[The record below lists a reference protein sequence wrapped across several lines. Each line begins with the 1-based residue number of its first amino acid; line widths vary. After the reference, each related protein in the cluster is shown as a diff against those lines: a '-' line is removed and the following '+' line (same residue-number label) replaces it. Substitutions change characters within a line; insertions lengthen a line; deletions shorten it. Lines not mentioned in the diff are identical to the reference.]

1 MLDNNLRQKLFM
13 PNARAEMQFVL
24 VGELLSCVVIF
35 GLERAVKYL
44 HLLHTCSQCVM
55 PC

>member
-44 HLLHTCSQCVM
+44 LPVRYALLKPEQT
-55 PC
+55 